1 MGAGEIFAIVCS
13 SIIFISFVA
22 FLVLLPIKIYFM
34 LLVSG
39 AHVSASTL
47 IGMKL
52 RKEKL
57 DEIASAY
64 VLSKKSNLGL
74 SLVEIEHI
82 SISGGHP
89 VNVVAG
95 LNAAKLSN
103 LDIDFRFAKSV
114 DIAGIDFLSVVREC
128 INPKVVELPLITST
142 ARDSVEVNVKISL
155 SLKVNVNNFL
165 KGVNDE
171 TILARAV
178 EAVVTKISNTA
189 KASDLI
195 ARPELLDKTIFDANI
210 DEDSKYTLVS
220 ADVVHIDK
228 GVDNSF
234 EVEKREIE
242 RQRLLNANKLEERR
256 LLAVAVEQ
264 EMKAKTEEM
273 KAKTAANEAE
283 VPKKIAQAI
292 EEGKIQDII
301 DYYKLENLQADTEMR
316 RRMANQKEDD
326 EEEGE

>member
-13 SIIFISFVA
+13 GIIFIGLLV
-22 FLVLLPIKIYFM
+22 FLILLPKKVYFM

-39 AHVSASTL
+39 AYISAFTL

-57 DEIASAY
+57 DEIANAY
-64 VLSKKSNLGL
+64 VLSKKSSLGI
-74 SLVEIEHI
+74 SLIEIEHI

-95 LNAAKLSN
+95 LNAAKLAN
-103 LDIDFRFAKSV
+103 LKIDSRFAKSV

-128 INPKVVELPLITST
+128 INPRVIELPLITSA
-142 ARDSVEVNVKISL
+142 ARDNVDVNVKISL
-155 SLKVNVNNFL
+155 SLKVNVQNFL
-165 KGVNDE
+165 TGVNDE
-171 TILARAV
+171 TISARAI
-178 EAVVTKISNTA
+178 EAIVTKISNTA
-189 KASDLI
+189 KASELV
-195 ARPELLDKTIFDANI
+195 ASPEILDKTIFAANV

-220 ADVVHIDK
+220 ADVVHIDR
-228 GVDNSF
+228 GNDNAF
-234 EVEKREIE
+234 EIEKQNIE
-242 RQRLLNANKLEERR
+242 RQRLLTENKLEERR
-256 LLAVAVEQ
+256 LIAVAVEQ

-273 KAKTAANEAE
+273 KAQAAANEAE

-292 EEGKIQDII
+292 EEGKIQDVI

-316 RRMANQKEDD
+316 RKMLATQVED
-326 EEEGE
+326 EEGE

>member
-13 SIIFISFVA
+13 SIIFVCLLV
-22 FLVLLPIKIYFM
+22 FLIMLPKKVYFM

-39 AHVSASTL
+39 AHISAFTL

-74 SLVEIEHI
+74 SLIEIEHI

-95 LNAAKLSN
+95 LNAAKLAN
-103 LDIDFRFAKSV
+103 LKIDFRFAKSV
-114 DIAGIDFLSVVREC
+114 DIAGIDFLNVVREC
-128 INPKVVELPLITST
+128 VNPKVIELPLITAT
-142 ARDSVEVNVKISL
+142 CKDSVEVNVKISL
-155 SLKVNVNNFL
+155 SLKVNVKNFMT
-165 KGVNDE
+165 GVNDE
-171 TILARAV
+171 TISARAV
-178 EAVVTKISNTA
+178 EAVVTKIANTA
-189 KASDLI
+189 RAGDLVS
-195 ARPELLDKTIFDANI
+195 RPELLDKAIFDANV
-210 DEDSKYTLVS
+210 DDDSKYMLVS

-228 GVDNSF
+228 GRDNSF
-234 EVEKREIE
+234 EVERQEIE
-242 RQRLLNANKLEERR
+242 KQKLLNESKLEERR
-256 LLAVAVEQ
+256 LLAVAIEQ

-273 KAKTAANEAE
+273 KSKAAASEAE
-283 VPKKIAQAI
+283 IQKKIAQAI
-292 EEGKIQDII
+292 EDGKVQDLL

-316 RRMANQKEDD
+316 RRMGLPK